1 MGNTEKIRSALV
13 MALGMG
19 LAACGGGGGGGGSDG
34 TTAAAASSSAATSSV
49 TSSAASSSVAS
60 SAASSSATSS
70 AASSS
75 ATSITSLGATAWA
88 TVGTNNLGGTGT
100 TGGNAATT
108 AKTYTVTNRNEF
120 IQALYANAATI
131 NTDGSYSGT
140 LDSSSKIIYV
150 SGTIDLSMDK
160 ALTALGES
168 GYFTYGNASSSLN
181 CSQYGGY
188 ASATAMWTA
197 YYAAYKP
204 SVWGT
209 SALQIGSNTTVTGT
223 PESAR
228 ACYAS
233 QQKKV
238 VYINI
243 PSNTSI
249 IGVGSTAKIIHGN
262 LVIGSSSSAPV
273 DNIVVRNISFED
285 AFDYFPQWDP
295 TDSTTGRWNAAY
307 DNVSVMYA
315 THVWLDHN
323 TFTDGTNVDAN
334 YPSVWNETYAGTDYA
349 SSANSLL
356 YHVQHHDGLSD
367 VSKNANYVTLSYN
380 YYHDHDKSLLFGGT
394 DTASTS
400 AENPTALKVSV
411 HHNYFKN
418 LRQRQPRVRYGMVH
432 IYNNYFEGDLSATN
446 YPWSVGWYAGQGA
459 KLYVENNVIVLSNAS
474 AATAATVY
482 GGSSSTSK
490 VSSCVSTMGTGYDA
504 NFCSAYT
511 YHGGNLFNGSALS
524 VQDLSSVNVTTT
536 ATPWYA
542 SGVTSGTPGATPS
555 SYYSYTLDGTGSL
568 ATSVVAA
575 AGAGKL

>member
-1 MGNTEKIRSALV
+1 M
-13 MALGMG
+13 
-19 LAACGGGGGGGGSDG
+19 
-34 TTAAAASSSAATSSV
+34 
-49 TSSAASSSVAS
+49 
-60 SAASSSATSS
+60 
-70 AASSS
+70 
-75 ATSITSLGATAWA
+75 
-88 TVGTNNLGGTGT
+88 TGT
-100 TGGNAATT
+100 TGGNAATS

-160 ALTALGES
+160 SLTALGES

-209 SALQIGSNTTVTGT
+209 AALQIGSNTTVSGT
-223 PESAR
+223 PENAR
-228 ACYAS
+228 ACYAA

-262 LVIGSSSSAPV
+262 LVLGSSSSAPV
-273 DNIVVRNISFED
+273 DNIVVRNITFED
-285 AFDYFPQWDP
+285 SFDYFPQWDP
-295 TDSTTGRWNAAY
+295 TDSTTGRWNSAY

-349 SSANSLL
+349 SSANGVL

-367 VSKNANYVTLSYN
+367 VTKNANYVTLSYN

-400 AENPTALKVSV
+400 AENPNALKVSV

-432 IYNNYFEGDLSATN
+432 IYNNYFEGDLSASVN
-446 YPWSVGWYAGQGA
+446 YQWSVGWYSGQA
-459 KLYVENNVIVLSNAS
+459 SKLYVENNVIQLNNGSP
-474 AATAATVY
+474 TAATVY

-490 VSSCVSTMGTGYDA
+490 SSSCATTMGTGYDSSY
-504 NFCSAYT
+504 CSAYS
-511 YHGGNLFNGSALS
+511 YYSGNLLNGSALS
-524 VQDLSSVNVTTT
+524 VQDLSSANITTT
-536 ATPWYA
+536 STPWYA

-555 SYYSYTLDGTGSL
+555 SYYSYTPDD
-568 ATSVVAA
+568 ASVVASSVPAA